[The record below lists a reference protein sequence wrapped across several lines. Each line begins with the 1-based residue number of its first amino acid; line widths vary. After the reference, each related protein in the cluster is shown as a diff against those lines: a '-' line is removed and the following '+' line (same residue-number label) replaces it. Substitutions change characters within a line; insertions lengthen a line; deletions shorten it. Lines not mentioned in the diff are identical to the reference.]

1 MAEADRKKYWDDG
14 LHLTPAG
21 YDMMGERIA
30 ESLIDILSVPAAQ
43 ARIPSQPTIPMRQTR
58 RPRFSRPVVQEDPL
72 DEELGDAS
80 DIQRGYVVV
89 RKRDLD

>member
-30 ESLIDILSVPAAQ
+30 ERLVEIISDPAIQASSVPVRPAWQ
-43 ARIPSQPTIPMRQTR
+43 ARRSK
-58 RPRFSRPVVQEDPL
+58 FSRPVAKENPL

-80 DIQRGYVVV
+80 DIRRGYVVV